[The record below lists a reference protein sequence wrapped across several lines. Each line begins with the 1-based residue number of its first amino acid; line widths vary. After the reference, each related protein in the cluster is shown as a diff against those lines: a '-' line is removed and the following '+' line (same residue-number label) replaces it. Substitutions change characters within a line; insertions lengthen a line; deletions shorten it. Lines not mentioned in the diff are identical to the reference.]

1 MSLSRLKANPQQKAA
16 ILHRGSALLVL
27 AGAGSG
33 KTRVITEK
41 IAWLIRT
48 QDIDPKHISAVTY
61 TNKAAREMKSRV
73 AELFK
78 QSDSNISTKGLSIS
92 TFHSLGMKILRS
104 DYDLAELRPGFSIVD
119 PDDAVIIVSDIMS
132 QTVSR
137 DSELAQRI
145 YQQISQWKNLG
156 LSAVELQ
163 RNFEHHHQ
171 PNPVSLA
178 ALQIYPRY
186 DRYLRACNSV
196 DLDDL
201 IFMPTRLLGESQD
214 FRKKWQ
220 RRIQY
225 LLIDEYQDTNGA
237 QYALV
242 KHLVGT
248 GSRLTVVGDD
258 DQSIYSWRGAQPEN
272 MLRLEKDY
280 PNLTVIKLEQ
290 NYRSAGRILKI
301 ANQVISNNP
310 RPFEKSLWSELGY
323 GDVVKIETARNDELE
338 AEKVVSAIMTRQF
351 RYNAEHRDFAILY
364 RSNHL
369 ARMLETK
376 LREMR
381 IPYHLSGGLS
391 FFDRSEIRDIM
402 AYLRLLVNPAD
413 DTAFLRI
420 INTPRRGIG
429 STTLEKVTG
438 LASQLEISLLETLL
452 CDEIGSQVNAKQHAA
467 LRQFAEYMIACGD
480 NASRGDPV
488 KTINDLLEE
497 IGYQRW
503 LSDSGEESTAERRWE
518 NVQSLV
524 DWIEALSQSPVAD
537 GETEDSSLSSI
548 ISQVILSDILD
559 KQKDNTVNNEVN
571 LMTLHASKGLEFK
584 HVYIVGVE
592 EEILPH
598 RVSVAEDAIEEER
611 RLFYVGITRAMQ
623 TLTLSHCKV
632 RRRFGET
639 VSCDPSRFLNELP
652 GDEVQWTDQ
661 VEVSHEEKQQ
671 TGKSHLAKIRAGLSQ
686 NN

>member
-1 MSLSRLKANPQQKAA
+1 MSLSCLQANPQQKAA
-16 ILHRGSALLVL
+16 ILHSGSALLVL

-41 IAWLIRT
+41 IAWLIRN
-48 QDIDPKHISAVTY
+48 QKKAPKIITAVTF

-73 AELFK
+73 TRLFK
-78 QSDSNISTKGLSIS
+78 QGDLKANTKGLNIS
-92 TFHSLGMKILRS
+92 TFHSLGMRILRS
-104 DYDLAELRPGFSIVD
+104 NYDLAELRPGFSIID
-119 PDDAVIIVSDIMS
+119 PADAVIIVRDIMS
-132 QTVSR
+132 ETVSR

-145 YQQISQWKNLG
+145 YQQISQWKNRG
-156 LSAVELQ
+156 LSAEQLDS
-163 RNFEHHHQ
+163 NFAEYEQ
-171 PNPVSLA
+171 ANPVNLA

-201 IFMPTRLLGESQD
+201 IFMPTRLLGD
-214 FRKKWQ
+214 NNRFREKWQ
-220 RRIQY
+220 KRIQY
-225 LLIDEYQDTNGA
+225 LLIDEYQDTNGS
-237 QYALV
+237 QYAMV
-242 KHLVGT
+242 KHLVGS

-280 PNLTVIKLEQ
+280 PDLTLIKLEQ

-310 RPFEKSLWSELGY
+310 RPFLKTLWCELGY
-323 GDVVKIETARNDELE
+323 GDVVKIETARSDELE
-338 AEKVVSAIMTRQF
+338 AEKVVSAIMTHQF
-351 RYNAEHRDFAILY
+351 RHNSEHRDFAILY

-381 IPYHLSGGLS
+381 IPYRLSGGLS

-413 DTAFLRI
+413 DTALLRI

-429 STTLEKVTG
+429 STTLEKVTN
-438 LASQLEISLLETLL
+438 LAAQHKTSLLETLFSDAL
-452 CDEIGSQVNAKQHAA
+452 ASLVNTKQHNA
-467 LRQFAEYMIACGD
+467 LKQFAERMVSLGD
-480 NASRGDPV
+480 DAQRGDAV
-488 KTINDLLEE
+488 AAINTLLEE

-503 LSDSGEESTAERRWE
+503 LSASGDESAAERRWE
-518 NVQSLV
+518 NVQGLI
-524 DWIEALSQSPVAD
+524 DWIEALAQSPVED
-537 GETEDSSLSSI
+537 GETDSNSLSAI
-548 ISQVILSDILD
+548 ISQVMLSDILD
-559 KQKDNTVNNEVN
+559 KQKQDADNNEVN

-584 HVYIVGVE
+584 HVFIVGVE

-632 RRRFGET
+632 RKRFGET
-639 VSCDPSRFLNELP
+639 VSCDPSRFLEELP
-652 GDEVQWTDQ
+652 ADEVQWQDQ
-661 VEVSHEEKQQ
+661 VEVSEAEKQQ
-671 TGKSHLAKIRAGLSQ
+671 TGKSHLAMIRAGLSQ
-686 NN
+686 NK